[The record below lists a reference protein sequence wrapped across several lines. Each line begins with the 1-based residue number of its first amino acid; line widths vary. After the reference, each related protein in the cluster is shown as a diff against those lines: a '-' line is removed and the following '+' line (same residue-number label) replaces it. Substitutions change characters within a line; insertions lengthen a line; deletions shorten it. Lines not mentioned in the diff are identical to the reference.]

1 MNVIFKLLSVFSLF
15 VLYSSSGE
23 SSFNE
28 NQHKNDISQSS
39 SDENAP
45 KHPITEVSS
54 GSKINSDFCS
64 DDLSCSII
72 APNDKHGLEAIRSLH
87 RQLDDDANGAVDLS
101 ESDDFL
107 REELQ
112 YESGAERRQKAFHR
126 NDDMHVSV
134 KELWEAWVRSEVHNW
149 TIEQTVEWLALGVGL
164 PQYSHIFA
172 ANGVDGATLPRLAV
186 NNMQYLSN
194 VLGIKDPIHK
204 QKIALK
210 AMDVV
215 LFGPPKE
222 SNNHVKDIV
231 LVTLLMAALIGFW
244 YTYRMNKISKK
255 HLKRMMKEM
264 ESLQKAELTLEDLQ
278 KELER
283 ARQEQECATTEK
295 QDLERKLMEHGDSA
309 EVRSSCSDL
318 ELARLKAEN
327 ERLRNEL
334 ERAEVELKDRC
345 PMPPPGLQQWLQL
358 TYELENKTYF
368 KKKMSAEKQLQT
380 AREAERMDE
389 DWRVE
394 MGRHFQREV
403 AHMMKD
409 LLKKEVLW
417 EVIYKSFGWDLV
429 FNEWMDEQ
437 RVRRYRIECEKLRRK
452 RSSLVGAFVST
463 HGKSID
469 EVDRSIVDARTSLNE
484 VTQELAERVHRWK
497 KIERI
502 CGFNIV
508 NNRGLTVLESELYKG
523 STNGRS
529 LGLKGRLNSQDG
541 LDDDTNSITDR
552 GGGGDS
558 SSSEKLEDDDNSSL
572 NIPSS
577 EPVEFIVGGDN
588 EEVTPKGKR
597 LSKHFD
603 WEKSSISHSQSQEF
617 SSELEGLGN
626 AKLSHSDSNLE
637 SPVLPIIHP
646 QHRRLATNRSDIL
659 TSGASLEEEAYS
671 TDSNSTAAED
681 VISLDRS
688 LRKNKLRF
696 PKFSRKSRYT
706 PPPEK
711 YT

>member
-380 AREAERMDE
+380 AREA
-389 DWRVE
+389 
-394 MGRHFQREV
+394 
-403 AHMMKD
+403 
-409 LLKKEVLW
+409 
-417 EVIYKSFGWDLV
+417 
-429 FNEWMDEQ
+429 
-437 RVRRYRIECEKLRRK
+437 CEKLRRK

>member
-15 VLYSSSGE
+15 VLYSSGGE

-39 SDENAP
+39 SEDNSP
-45 KHPITEVSS
+45 KHTVTEVSS
-54 GSKINSDFCS
+54 ASKINSEFCS

-149 TIEQTVEWLALGVGL
+149 TIEQTVEWLSIGVGL
-164 PQYSHIFA
+164 PQYSHVFA

-186 NNMQYLSN
+186 NNMQYLNN

-283 ARQEQECATTEK
+283 ARLEQESATNEK
-295 QDLERKLMEHGDSA
+295 QDLEKKLMEHGDSA
-309 EVRSSCSDL
+309 EIRSSCSDL

-327 ERLRNEL
+327 ELLRNEL
-334 ERAEVELKDRC
+334 ERAEGELKDRC
-345 PMPPPGLQQWLQL
+345 CMPPPGLQQWLQL

-380 AREAERMDE
+380 AREA
-389 DWRVE
+389 
-394 MGRHFQREV
+394 
-403 AHMMKD
+403 
-409 LLKKEVLW
+409 
-417 EVIYKSFGWDLV
+417 
-429 FNEWMDEQ
+429 
-437 RVRRYRIECEKLRRK
+437 CEKLRRK

-572 NIPSS
+572 NIPS

-603 WEKSSISHSQSQEF
+603 WEKSNISHSQSQEF
-617 SSELEGLGN
+617 SPELEGLGN

-637 SPVLPIIHP
+637 SPVLPII
-646 QHRRLATNRSDIL
+646 QRRLTSNRSDIL